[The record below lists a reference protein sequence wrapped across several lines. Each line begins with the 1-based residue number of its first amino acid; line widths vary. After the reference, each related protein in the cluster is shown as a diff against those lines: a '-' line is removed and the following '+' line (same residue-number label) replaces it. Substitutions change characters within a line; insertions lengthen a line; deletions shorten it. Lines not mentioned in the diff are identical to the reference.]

1 MSEEFEDWSND
12 ESVTLPQGFLDEL
25 PLPLYWRVM
34 VMPIRPQ
41 KMSKGGIALPMES
54 IEVQKYLNYMGRVV
68 ALGPLAGA
76 NERLGGGGNPKLSWW
91 RSLFSIRGGEAV
103 RSKGF
108 PNAGDHIIYGRHA
121 GQPMTYKGV
130 KLLTI
135 NDDEILARVPNPD
148 TLRVY
153 I

>member
-1 MSEEFEDWSND
+1 MSEEIEEWSND
-12 ESVTLPQGFLDEL
+12 ESVALPQGFLDEL

-54 IEVQKYLNYMGRVV
+54 MEVQKYLNYMGRVV

-76 NERLGGGGNPKLSWW
+76 SERLGGTGRLRPEN
-91 RSLFSIRGGEAV
+91 
-103 RSKGF
+103 F
-108 PNAGDHIIYGRHA
+108 PSVGDHIIYGRYA

-135 NDDEILARVPNPD
+135 NDDEILAFVPNPD

>member
-1 MSEEFEDWSND
+1 MSEEIEVWGND
-12 ESVTLPQGFLDEL
+12 ESVELSEEFLAEL
-25 PLPLYWRVM
+25 PVPLYWRLM

-54 IEVQKYLNYMGRVV
+54 MEVQKYLNYMGRVV

-76 NERLGGGGNPKLSWW
+76 SERLGGTGLLRP
-91 RSLFSIRGGEAV
+91 A
-103 RSKGF
+103 GF
-108 PNAGDHIIYGRHA
+108 PAVGDHIIYGRYA

-135 NDDEILARVPNPD
+135 NDDEILAVVPNPD